1 MTQIPDG
8 TPTPSWSPP
17 QEGGGTRLVLVRH
30 GETAL
35 TAQRRYS
42 GRGDVELSPVGMAQ
56 ASAVADRLA
65 AMMRPAAGEP
75 VVVSSPLRRC
85 RETAAPLAA
94 LLGVEVE
101 IELAVG
107 EIPTPADLAPEARPA
122 WLKRAFAGD
131 WSDIEGDRD
140 YLAWTIEVAGALARY
155 EGCAVFSHF
164 VALNAAVAAAQGTG
178 AVMAFRPDHASV
190 TVFEVVDN
198 RLRLVE
204 KGREASTGVL

>member
-1 MTQIPDG
+1 MGRVHVI
-8 TPTPSWSPP
+8 
-17 QEGGGTRLVLVRH
+17 RH
-30 GETAL
+30 GKPASTWGGHDDDPGLDEA
-35 TAQRRYS
+35 
-42 GRGDVELSPVGMAQ
+42 GRGQ
-56 ASAVADRLA
+56 ARAVAAVLA
-65 AMMRPAAGEP
+65 VLPEGERPAR
-75 VVVSSPLRRC
+75 VVSSPLRRC

-101 IELAVG
+101 IEPAVG